1 MSAEEASPIAE
12 VDLGGQNS
20 FIGAWYL
27 PELDVCDE
35 LIDYYRH
42 SPVKVP
48 GQFGKGEVDK
58 DVKDSVDLQIQY
70 DRFTDPPVY
79 RYIQNL
85 TRVCN
90 QYVEKYKGSTA
101 LDGWGI
107 DENMAIQRYEAGG
120 GYKQWHC
127 ERCGKEMPSAARHLA
142 FMTYLNDVS
151 DAGGT
156 EFLYQG
162 ITVQPKKG
170 LTLIWPVDWT
180 HHHRGVVSPAE
191 EKYVITGWFSFM

>member
-1 MSAEEASPIAE
+1 MSEEQASPVAE

-27 PELDVCDE
+27 PEIDVCDE
-35 LIDYYRH
+35 LIDYFRN
-42 SPVKVP
+42 SPVQRA
-48 GQFGKGEVDK
+48 GQFGKEEVDK
-58 DVKDSVDLQIQY
+58 NVKDSLDVQIQY
-70 DRFTDPPVY
+70 NRFTDPPVY

-85 TRVCN
+85 TRISHE
-90 QYVEKYKGSTA
+90 YVEKYKGSAA

-107 DENMAIQRYEAGG
+107 DENMAIQHYEPGG
-120 GYKQWHC
+120 GYKNWHC
-127 ERCGKEMPSAARHLA
+127 ERWGKEMPSAVRHLV

-170 LTLIWPVDWT
+170 LALIWPADWT
-180 HHHRGVVSPAE
+180 HHHRGIVSPTE
-191 EKYVITGWFSFM
+191 EKYIITGWFSFM

>member
-1 MSAEEASPIAE
+1 MSKEQVRLPEI
-12 VDLGGQNS
+12 DLGGQRS

-27 PELDVCDE
+27 SELDVCGE
-35 LIDYYRH
+35 LLDYYRA
-42 SPVKVP
+42 SPDKVD

-58 DVKDSVDLQIQY
+58 TVKDSVDLQIQY
-70 DRFTDPPVY
+70 NHFTDPPVY

-90 QYVEKYKGSTA
+90 QYVEKYKGA
-101 LDGWGI
+101 VAVNGWGI
-107 DENMAIQRYEAGG
+107 DENMAIQHYEPGG

-127 ERCGKEMPSAARHLA
+127 ERWGKETPSSVRHLA

-151 DAGGT
+151 DSGGT
-156 EFLYQG
+156 EFLYQAVT
-162 ITVQPKKG
+162 IQPKKG

-180 HHHRGVVSPAE
+180 HHHRGVVSPTE
-191 EKYVITGWFSFM
+191 EKYIIAGWFSFM